1 MTDGTVRCW
10 GENDFGQLG
19 NGTTAASTTPVQVA
33 GIAGALNV
41 SAGWRHTC
49 ALLGD
54 GTVQCWGQNQFA
66 QLGDGTT
73 TSRTTPVP
81 VSAVAGAVAVTA
93 GWWHHSCA
101 LLGDGTVRCWGD
113 NQWGQL
119 GNGTTTDSLSP
130 VTMSG
135 TGVTWTSSNTSV
147 ATIDATG
154 RATGVGAGTTTITA
168 TDASGAS
175 ASTTLTVV
183 GDANLTVF
191 RTGAGTG
198 TVTSN
203 PAGINCGADCSEVYA
218 SGTVVTLTASAASD
232 STFAGWSGCDTV
244 SGATCTV
251 TVSSGRTATAAFDLK
266 TFILTVSKTGLLSSQ
281 GSVTSNPSGI
291 DCGTDC
297 AETYTS
303 GTVVTLTAGPS
314 MLFGTWSG
322 CDSVSGT
329 TCTVTVTSARSVT
342 AGFVP

>member
-1 MTDGTVRCW
+1 MEGQLGDGTTLSKYNGIAVTGISNAIAISTGWEHSCAVLADGTVRCW
-10 GENDFGQLG
+10 GANALG
-19 NGTTAASTTPVQVA
+19 
-33 GIAGALNV
+33 
-41 SAGWRHTC
+41 
-49 ALLGD
+49 
-54 GTVQCWGQNQFA
+54 

-73 TSRTTPVP
+73 TRRTTPVP
-81 VSAVAGAVAVTA
+81 VSGITGAVAVTA

-119 GNGTTTDSLSP
+119 GNGTTTNSPSP

-135 TGVTWTSSNTSV
+135 TGVTWTSCNTAV

-183 GDANLTVF
+183 GEANLTVF

-203 PAGINCGADCSEVYA
+203 PAGINCGTDCSESFA

-266 TFILTVSKTGLLSSQ
+266 RFVHTVTKTGLVSGQ
-281 GSVTSNPSGI
+281 GSVTSNPPGI
-291 DCGTDC
+291 DCGPDC

-303 GTVVTLTAGPS
+303 GTVVTLTASPS
-314 MLFGTWSG
+314 MLFGGWSG

-329 TCTVTVTSARSVT
+329 TCTVTVSSARSVT